1 MAARENQGLQ
11 IALIIFVTL
20 TVLLSLTTF
29 VFFRNYQ
36 NEQQKSKDAQKEA
49 SDATQKAKNVHD
61 ELDKIVLYS
70 GLPTPDEKKTGDD
83 AVKDATDAWT
93 KDMAAFQ
100 ALRSGALPDDEKT
113 YRKMIAGLEGVV
125 GSQHTQLEKQAAD
138 LRDAKADFDR
148 KTTEYQA
155 QQKALADEK
164 EKAVAD
170 YLAERA
176 ANNEHVHKL
185 EESQV
190 DLSNTL
196 QKRDKEM
203 EGERND
209 LNGKI
214 ATRDKSIDSLRKQ
227 IIAREQEM
235 KELHG
240 RFSVNSQPDG
250 KIVWID
256 ERDNVAYIN
265 LGSDDLL
272 HKRVTFAVFDQNTTD
287 PTAEHSKKQGI
298 SASEAE
304 NQAVVSEAKRKGVLE
319 VINVTQS
326 HLAECRILE
335 ETSSN
340 PLLPGDLVYTPLW
353 RPGQPAHIGLVGFFN
368 VSGNG
373 LNEVQTIRDIIRTNG
388 GVIDAETDEKGNVK
402 GALASTT
409 RYVVEADTSPHDG
422 FSTTGITTLL
432 HDADTLGVEV
442 IDLAKFL
449 DMMGYA
455 PPSTV
460 EKDAAGRTVHI
471 PEAGEPTGNFQ
482 PRAPQERNQS
492 KPGPTSL

>member
-49 SDATQKAKNVHD
+49 GDATQKAKNVHD
-61 ELDKIVLYS
+61 ELDKFVLYS
-70 GLPTPDEKKTGDD
+70 GLPMPDEKKSGDD

-100 ALRSGALPDDEKT
+100 ALRSGALPDDEKS
-113 YRKMIAGLEGVV
+113 YRKMIAGLQGIV

-138 LRDAKADFDR
+138 LRDAKANYDR
-148 KTTEYQA
+148 KTTEYEA
-155 QQKALADEK
+155 QKKALADEK

-176 ANNEHVHKL
+176 VNNDHVKKL
-185 EESQV
+185 EDSQV

-227 IIAREQEM
+227 IIAREGEM

-250 KIVWID
+250 KIVWIN
-256 ERDNVAYIN
+256 ERDNTAYIN

-272 HKRVTFAVFDQNTTD
+272 HKRVTFAVFEQSTTD
-287 PTAEHSKKQGI
+287 PTAERSKKQGI

-335 ETSSN
+335 ETSVQSSVAGRFRLYPAVASGAAGTHRSGGLFQSERRRSERSAN
-340 PLLPGDLVYTPLW
+340 HSRFDSHQRRRYRCGNRRKRKRERGPGFHHAL
-353 RPGQPAHIGLVGFFN
+353 RGRGRHHPARWLQHHRHHHAVARRRHAGRG
-368 VSGNG
+368 SYRRG
-373 LNEVQTIRDIIRTNG
+373 EVFR
-388 GVIDAETDEKGNVK
+388 
-402 GALASTT
+402 
-409 RYVVEADTSPHDG
+409 HDG
-422 FSTTGITTLL
+422 L
-432 HDADTLGVEV
+432 
-442 IDLAKFL
+442 
-449 DMMGYA
+449 
-455 PPSTV
+455 
-460 EKDAAGRTVHI
+460 
-471 PEAGEPTGNFQ
+471 Q
-482 PRAPQERNQS
+482 PRQHD
-492 KPGPTSL
+492 